1 MGMLLKRQ
9 RNRVGVT
16 TTSTLIPEEVEPT
29 EEVKVEEPEVEEVSG
44 DETSEEEEPEKEEE
58 TQKKFYTRTDIY
70 RMTTAELKD
79 LAKSE
84 GLDDTLSGNK
94 LKDVLIE
101 HFGI

>member
-1 MGMLLKRQ
+1 MGMLLHRQ

-16 TTSTLIPEEVEPT
+16 TTSTLIPDKVEPT
-29 EEVKVEEPEVEEVSG
+29 EEVKVEEPEVEEVPV
-44 DETSEEEEPEKEEE
+44 DETSEEEPEKEEI
-58 TQKKFYTRTDIY
+58 QKKFYTRTDIY

>member
-16 TTSTLIPEEVEPT
+16 TTSTLIPDKVEPK
-29 EEVKVEEPEVEEVSG
+29 EEVKVEEPKVEEVP
-44 DETSEEEEPEKEEE
+44 EEEKP
-58 TQKKFYTRTDIY
+58 QKKFYTRTDIY
-70 RMTTAELKD
+70 RMSALELKN

-94 LKDVLIE
+94 LKDVLIK

>member
-1 MGMLLKRQ
+1 MGMLLHRQ

-16 TTSTLIPEEVEPT
+16 TTSTLIPDKVESK
-29 EEVKVEEPEVEEVSG
+29 EEVKVEESKVEE
-44 DETSEEEEPEKEEE
+44 TPEEKEPEKEES
-58 TQKKFYTRTDIY
+58 QKKFYTRTDIY

>member
-16 TTSTLIPEEVEPT
+16 TTSTLIPDKVEPK
-29 EEVKVEEPEVEEVSG
+29 EEVKVEEPKVEEVP
-44 DETSEEEEPEKEEE
+44 EEEKP
-58 TQKKFYTRTDIY
+58 QKKFYTRTDIY
-70 RMTTAELKD
+70 RMSALELKN
-79 LAKSE
+79 LAKTE

-94 LKDVLIE
+94 LKDVLIK

>member
-1 MGMLLKRQ
+1 MGMLLHRQ

-16 TTSTLIPEEVEPT
+16 TTSTLIPDKVEPK
-29 EEVKVEEPEVEEVSG
+29 EEVKVEEPKVEEVH
-44 DETSEEEEPEKEEE
+44 EEEKP
-58 TQKKFYTRTDIY
+58 QKKFYTRTDIY
-70 RMTTAELKD
+70 RMSALELKN

-94 LKDVLIE
+94 LKDVLIK

>member
-1 MGMLLKRQ
+1 MGMLLRRKS
-9 RNRVGVT
+9 NRVGVT
-16 TTSTLIPEEVEPT
+16 TTSTLIPEEVVEPK
-29 EEVKVEEPEVEEVSG
+29 EEVKEVSAPVEEK
-44 DETSEEEEPEKEEE
+44 T
-58 TQKKFYTRTDIY
+58 YTRTEIN
-70 RMTTAELKD
+70 RMTTAELKA

>member
-1 MGMLLKRQ
+1 MGMLLHRQ

-16 TTSTLIPEEVEPT
+16 TTSTLIPDKVKPN
-29 EEVKVEEPEVEEVSG
+29 EEVKVEEPKVEKVP
-44 DETSEEEEPEKEEE
+44 EEEKP
-58 TQKKFYTRTDIY
+58 QKKFYTRTDIY
-70 RMTTAELKD
+70 RMSALELKN

-94 LKDVLIE
+94 LKDVLIK

>member
-16 TTSTLIPEEVEPT
+16 TTSTLIPEEVEHE
-29 EEVKVEEPEVEEVSG
+29 EEVKV
-44 DETSEEEEPEKEEE
+44 EE

>member
-1 MGMLLKRQ
+1 MGMLLHRQ

-16 TTSTLIPEEVEPT
+16 TTSTLIPDIKDEPK
-29 EEVKVEEPEVEEVSG
+29 EEVKVEEPEVEEVPV
-44 DETSEEEEPEKEEE
+44 DETPEVEEP
-58 TQKKFYTRTDIY
+58 QKKFYTRTDIY